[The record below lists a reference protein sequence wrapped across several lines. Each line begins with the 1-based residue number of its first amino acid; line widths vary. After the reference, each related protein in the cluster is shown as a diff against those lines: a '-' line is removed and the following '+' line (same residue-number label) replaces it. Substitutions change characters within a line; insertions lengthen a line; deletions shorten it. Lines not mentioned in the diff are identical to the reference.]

1 MQNLTPLSN
10 VGHKPGHNDPM
21 SGTTQNWSED
31 RLQQECV
38 MWFKN
43 TFRPIRKLLY
53 MNHNSGKKNIATA
66 TRDVAMGLTKGVPDL
81 FLAIP
86 MYQKE
91 AGKWSTVSICGL
103 YIEMKTPS
111 GKLSSDQTLL
121 FAQLKSQGYRCEV
134 VTSLEQFKAIIL
146 DYLANTMWRDLL
158 NPNEIR

>member
-1 MQNLTPLSN
+1 MQNLTPISN
-10 VGHKPGHNDPM
+10 VGHKPGHNDTM
-21 SGTTQNWSED
+21 LGTTQNWSED

-43 TFRPIRKLLY
+43 TFRPIRNRLY

-86 MYQKE
+86 TFTKARIYI
-91 AGKWSTVSICGL
+91 VDCGL
-103 YIEMKTPS
+103 YIEIKTAT
-111 GKLSSDQTLL
+111 GKLSPEQREFIDMLT
-121 FAQLKSQGYRCEV
+121 AEGYRCEV
-134 VTSLEQFKAIIL
+134 VTSLEQFKTLIL
-146 DYLANTMWRDLL
+146 DYLANTRWSHLL

>member
-1 MQNLTPLSN
+1 MQNLTLLSN
-10 VGHKPGHNDPM
+10 VGHKPGHNDTM

-43 TFRPIRKLLY
+43 KFRPIRKLLY

-81 FLAIP
+81 FLAIHR
-86 MYQKE
+86 Y
-91 AGKWSTVSICGL
+91 AGSSRMMIADCGL
-103 YIEMKTPS
+103 YIEMKTAK
-111 GKLSSDQTLL
+111 GKSSPEQIELAALL
-121 FAQLKSQGYRCEV
+121 ESEGYRCEV
-134 VTSLEQFKAIIL
+134 VTSLEQFKALIL
-146 DYLANTMWRDLL
+146 DYLANTRWSHLL